1 MVEYAKKVASFCR
14 MYLAE
19 INDKKT
25 TSFHSTIYFTNRCN
39 RFTGMDVF
47 CATGF
52 IQLSL
57 TPFILD
63 IISPKNETPDLI
75 YIYLAYCYIDN
86 RKYRVLIRFRMT
98 YTIILPFFVF
108 VSWLIEDWKTI
119 VLAFPWCCCREGELV
134 MAMSKAYNKQIRW

>member
-98 YTIILPFFVF
+98 YTIILPFFCVCQ
-108 VSWLIEDWKTI
+108 LIDRRLKSYCTSSS
-119 VLAFPWCCCREGELV
+119 V
-134 MAMSKAYNKQIRW
+134 MLLSRRRTSDGYV